1 MKIINLT
8 LIALILLSGCR
19 NNEQESDAYGNFE
32 AKEIIV
38 SAEANGKI
46 LKLYINS
53 GELLKEGQ
61 KVGLID
67 TMQLSLK
74 LSQIVAQKNAIQTKF
89 ENIVSQV
96 NVLEEQKKVFLTEK
110 RRLEKLV
117 KDKAAPKQKLDKI
130 DGEIRIINSRIKSV
144 NTQRNSISKEIEVLQ
159 KQKEIV
165 EFQLEKCKMIN
176 PVKGTILTKFVEQGE
191 MAGIGRPLYK
201 IADISEMFLRVYI
214 SGNQL
219 PNIKIGQKVDV
230 FIDKSKKENQKL
242 SGKISWISSQA
253 EFTPKIIQ
261 TKEERVDLVY
271 AVKIIVK
278 NDGRLKIGM
287 PGEIDFE

>member
-61 KVGLID
+61 KIGLID

-165 EFQLEKCKMIN
+165 KFQLEKCKMIN